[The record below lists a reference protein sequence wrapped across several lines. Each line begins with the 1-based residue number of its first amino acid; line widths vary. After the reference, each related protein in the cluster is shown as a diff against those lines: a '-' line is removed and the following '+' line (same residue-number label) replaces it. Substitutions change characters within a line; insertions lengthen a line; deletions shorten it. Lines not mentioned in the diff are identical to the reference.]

1 MDERDLEPE
10 EPFPR
15 LLVDQLDAGVAETR
29 QRRCDVVHL
38 IGDVVHPGTA
48 AREEPTDGRVLLQ
61 RLEELDAAR
70 ADANSR
76 GVHTLRRHRR
86 PMLDLGTEQPRV
98 RRQRR
103 VEIVDRDAEVV
114 NPPGLHGT
122 MLTAASHRS
131 GVIRAV

>member
-1 MDERDLEPE
+1 MVHARAAAGE
-10 EPFPR
+10 EPPDGCVFLHR
-15 LLVDQLDAGVAETR
+15 LEQLDTAG
-29 QRRCDVVHL
+29 
-38 IGDVVHPGTA
+38 
-48 AREEPTDGRVLLQ
+48 
-61 RLEELDAAR
+61 
-70 ADANSR
+70 ADANRS
-76 GVHTLRRHRR
+76 GVHALCRHRR
-86 PMLDLGTEQPRV
+86 AMLELGAEQPRV